1 MRFAF
6 YCGVLL
12 VAAASVVLGLDWM
25 SAPMPPMPEAKNVV
39 FVPPP
44 PPPSPRVVQS
54 AVMPNPPLAL
64 PNPVTAPASPRV
76 AAPATVP
83 QTTAAEA
90 PSVPPVGAT
99 PALKCDVDACA
110 RAYRSFQASDCTY
123 NPSVGP
129 RRLCTK
135 GDPEKYA
142 REHAVPDVAP
152 PAPPPE
158 PVATPMAP
166 APAPTT
172 EPPSSIVAPEP
183 GMAPATAP
191 ARCNVSACA
200 ASYPRSFKEADCT
213 FQPSIGP
220 RKLCEK

>member
-12 VAAASVVLGLDWM
+12 VAAASVVFGLDWM
-25 SAPMPPMPEAKNVV
+25 SAPMPAMPEAKNVV

-44 PPPSPRVVQS
+44 PPPPPRVVVQAP
-54 AVMPNPPLAL
+54 AVAPNPPAAL
-64 PNPVTAPASPRV
+64 PRV
-76 AAPATVP
+76 AAPAPAP
-83 QTTAAEA
+83 QTTVAEA
-90 PSVPPVGAT
+90 PSAPPVAAM

-142 REHAVPDVAP
+142 REHAPSDA
-152 PAPPPE
+152 AASPPE
-158 PVATPMAP
+158 PVAAP
-166 APAPTT
+166 AAPPAEPTA
-172 EPPSSIVAPEP
+172 EPPGSIVTPELAAP
-183 GMAPATAP
+183 PAAG
-191 ARCNVSACA
+191 CNVSACA
-200 ASYPRSFKEADCT
+200 AAYPRSFKQTDCT
-213 FQPSIGP
+213 FQPNIGP